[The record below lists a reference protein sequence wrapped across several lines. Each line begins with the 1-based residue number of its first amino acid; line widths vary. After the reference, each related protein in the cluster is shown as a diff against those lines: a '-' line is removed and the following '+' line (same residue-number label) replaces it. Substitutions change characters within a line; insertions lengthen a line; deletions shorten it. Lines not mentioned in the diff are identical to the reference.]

1 MNMKTVKQIVWAAC
15 LSVIGSASARAQV
28 YYVSPDGEDADGRG
42 TEAMP
47 FATPGYALAKAM
59 AAGDEVRVLKGVYLL
74 DAAPEIK
81 ADNITLRGW
90 NATREEVVFDA
101 QGKGRCLQFDTAE
114 TGALVLRKNVT
125 VAGITFRNG
134 RQDVTPTG
142 LSWTGAGAGVM
153 LASEAAQWPAAGS
166 QFVTN
171 CVFANCVNVQSPGGG
186 LCVAPGST
194 VVDCLFTNNLTC
206 ADVPR
211 QNSSGIQGGGAGAF
225 APVVAGDVTFTG
237 CVFVDNVATNGAA
250 ALGAGSTLSSYSKG
264 QTGGLVVRGC
274 TFLRNVGV
282 SANTTDL
289 RAAGC
294 LPQRAWDVADCTF
307 VSNRLE
313 GAGGGGAVYT
323 GAALGPGVLPSSAR
337 TNTFARCH
345 FAFNEAR
352 GSATVSGALYQGMAS
367 PLALADCLFA
377 TNAGTRAAAV
387 YSAGRL
393 SVSNGTFTGSVSVTA
408 KQAWS
413 AIVFAAAADSRVEA
427 CDFVANASAGYYG
440 ALSVAANAAV
450 VNCRF
455 RGNARPGGGVF
466 EHAFGFLQLHGAGAT
481 VRNCLFASNTNAVY
495 GCAIGINA
503 TDVTVENCT
512 FVGNRSQESAAKA
525 ASGVALS
532 MSAAQAGTTVRNCL
546 FADNRG
552 RAADVPQIGDL
563 VKGSVAYSWA
573 DTDVLTVGDENGNL
587 AVGDGKPCW
596 SVKFPGAYRPS
607 GRTPGRDKGLAAD
620 WMAGAT
626 DFFGN
631 KRILGSGVDFG
642 YAEYRPQGF
651 ALILH

>member
-1 MNMKTVKQIVWAAC
+1 MKMKTVKQIAWAAC
-15 LSVIGSASARAQV
+15 LSVIGSAPALAQV
-28 YYVSPDGEDADGRG
+28 YYVSPDGIDADGRG

-81 ADNITLRGW
+81 ADNTTLRGW

-134 RQDVTPTG
+134 RQDVTPTAT
-142 LSWTGAGAGVM
+142 SWTGAGAGVM
-153 LASEAAQWPAAGS
+153 LASEAAQWPATGS

-211 QNSSGIQGGGAGAF
+211 QKSSGIQGGGAGAF

-237 CVFVDNVATNGAA
+237 CVFIDNVATNGAA
-250 ALGAGSTLSSYSKG
+250 ALGAGSSQSNYSKD

-282 SANTTDL
+282 SANTADL

-323 GAALGPGVLPSSAR
+323 GAALGTGVLPSSAR

-352 GSATVSGALYQGMAS
+352 ESATVSGALYQGMAS

-377 TNAGTRAAAV
+377 TNAGTQAAAV
-387 YSAGRL
+387 YSVGRL
-393 SVSNGTFTGSVSVTA
+393 SVSNGTFTGSVSVMA
-408 KQAWS
+408 KQSWS

-427 CDFVANASAGYYG
+427 CDFVANASDGYYG

-455 RGNARPGGGVF
+455 RGNARSNGGVF
-466 EHAFGFLQLHGAGAT
+466 EHAFGFLQLRGAGAT

-495 GCAIGINA
+495 GCAVGINA
-503 TDVTVENCT
+503 AGATIENCT
-512 FVGNRSQESAAKA
+512 FVGNRSRENSAQT

-532 MSAAQAGTTVRNCL
+532 MSAAQADTTVRNCL
-546 FADNRG
+546 FVDNQG
-552 RAADVPQIGDL
+552 RVTTVPQIGDL

-651 ALILH
+651 ALILR

>member
-1 MNMKTVKQIVWAAC
+1 MKMKTVKQIAWAAC
-15 LSVIGSASARAQV
+15 LSVIGSAPALAQV
-28 YYVSPDGEDADGRG
+28 YYVSPDGIDADGRG

-59 AAGDEVRVLKGVYLL
+59 VAGDEVRVLKGVYLL

-134 RQDVTPTG
+134 RQDVTPTAT
-142 LSWTGAGAGVM
+142 SWTGAGAGVM
-153 LASEAAQWPAAGS
+153 LASEAAQWPATGS

-211 QNSSGIQGGGAGAF
+211 QKSSGIQGGGAGAF

-237 CVFVDNVATNGAA
+237 CVFIDNVATNGAA
-250 ALGAGSTLSSYSKG
+250 ALGAGSSQSNYSKD

-282 SANTTDL
+282 SANTADL

-323 GAALGPGVLPSSAR
+323 GAALGTGVLPSSAR

-352 GSATVSGALYQGMAS
+352 ESATVSGALYQGMAS

-377 TNAGTRAAAV
+377 TNAGTQAAAV
-387 YSAGRL
+387 YSVGRL
-393 SVSNGTFTGSVSVTA
+393 SVSNGTFTGSVSVMA
-408 KQAWS
+408 KQSWS

-427 CDFVANASAGYYG
+427 CDFVANASDGYYG

-455 RGNARPGGGVF
+455 RGNARSNGGVF
-466 EHAFGFLQLHGAGAT
+466 EHAFGFLQLRGAGAT

-495 GCAIGINA
+495 GCAVGINA
-503 TDVTVENCT
+503 AGATIENCT
-512 FVGNRSQESAAKA
+512 FVGNRSRENSAQT

-532 MSAAQAGTTVRNCL
+532 MSAAQADTTVRNCL
-546 FADNRG
+546 FVDNQG
-552 RAADVPQIGDL
+552 RVTTVPQIGDL

-651 ALILH
+651 ALILR